1 MHILLASLLE
11 GKFKNR
17 KNQIHLFDAPMFSVY
32 IGDGVSKKDL
42 YNIKRG
48 EKRIKAAFEKA
59 RQQIHSMGFGSI
71 HANVLIKDL
80 SNYPNQNTGTV
91 DVGGLAYSKGKYME
105 IASSQFSSTN
115 TDYLVR
121 IIVHEWAHL
130 WMFNNSKEFKNSV
143 NTLYNRL
150 VSSGAEKIKPED
162 IKSRLELSNEEYQV
176 MISQWQQII
185 VRLVTGNNTFKVFAS
200 KNMPDADVQPVSWSN
215 TITDA
220 TEKDVEHEVVK
231 TIKAGFI
238 RLCID
243 NNFAQPSLEI
253 QNKVEEIA
261 RNAVVPK
268 LIELGK
274 NPELYKNISI
284 PNSVSSLYD
293 YLYDYLWLSNDLKP
307 KGFSITSII
316 QNLKA
321 PAAINKVKDEFSGG
335 ISGKNFEF
343 HRKYLKNIHNW
354 VSDYGMSNS
363 DEMWATGIEEFFK
376 LPLPHRKSI
385 IKLMM
390 NMGAK

>member
-1 MHILLASLLE
+1 MHILLTSLLE

-80 SNYPNQNTGTV
+80 SNHPNQNTGAV
-91 DVGGLAYSKGKYME
+91 GVGGLAYRKGKYME
-105 IASSQFSSTN
+105 IGSSQFSSTN

-176 MISQWQQII
+176 LISKWEKII
-185 VRLVTGNNTFKVFAS
+185 IKLVTRNNTFDVFAS
-200 KNMPDADVQPVSWSN
+200 KNMPDADVQPRHWSN

-243 NNFAQPSLEI
+243 NSFGPPPLEI

-274 NPELYKNISI
+274 NPELLKNIPDS
-284 PNSVSSLYD
+284 
-293 YLYDYLWLSNDLKP
+293 YLYDYLWVSNDLKP
-307 KGFSITSII
+307 KGFSIISII
-316 QNLKA
+316 KNLKE
-321 PAAINKVKDEFSGG
+321 PAEINRVKDEFSFGL
-335 ISGKNFEF
+335 SGKNFEF

-363 DEMWATGIEEFFK
+363 HEMWATGIEEFFK

>member
-1 MHILLASLLE
+1 MYIKLASLLE

-17 KNQIHLFDAPMFSVY
+17 KNQIHFADVPMFSIF
-32 IGDGVSKKDL
+32 IGDGVSKKDM

-59 RQQIHSMGFGSI
+59 RQQIHSMGFGSM

-80 SNYPNQNTGTV
+80 SNYPNQNTGRIG
-91 DVGGLAYSKGKYME
+91 VGGLAYQKGKYME
-105 IASSQFSSTN
+105 IDANQFSSIN
-115 TDYLVR
+115 MEYLVK

-143 NTLYNRL
+143 NTLYNKL

-162 IKSRLELSNEEYQV
+162 IKSRLELSNEEFRV
-176 MISQWQQII
+176 IISQWEQII
-185 VRLVTGNNTFKVFAS
+185 ARLVTRNNTFKVFAS
-200 KNMPDADVQPVSWSN
+200 KNMPDANVPPPSSDN

-220 TEKDVEHEVVK
+220 TEKDVENEVVK
-231 TIKAGFI
+231 KIKDGFI
-238 RLCID
+238 RLCTD
-243 NNFAQPSLEI
+243 NNFAQPSLEM

-274 NPELYKNISI
+274 NQELYKNISI
-284 PNSVSSLYD
+284 SNSVSSLYD
-293 YLYDYLWLSNDLKP
+293 YLWVSNDLKP
-307 KGFSITSII
+307 KDFSITSTF

-321 PAAINKVKDEFSGG
+321 PAAIKKVKDEFSGG
-335 ISGKNFEF
+335 ISGQNFEF
-343 HRKYLKNIHNW
+343 HRKYLKSIHNW
-354 VSDYGMSNS
+354 VNDYGMSNN

-376 LPLPHRKSI
+376 LPSPHRKAI

>member
-91 DVGGLAYSKGKYME
+91 GVGGLAHSKGKYME

-115 TDYLVR
+115 TDYLVN

-150 VSSGAEKIKPED
+150 VSFGAEKIKPED

-176 MISQWQQII
+176 MISQWKQII

-274 NPELYKNISI
+274 NPELYKNST
-284 PNSVSSLYD
+284 LYD
-293 YLYDYLWLSNDLKP
+293 SLHDSLYDYLWLNNDLKP
-307 KGFSITSII
+307 TGFSIISII

-363 DEMWATGIEEFFK
+363 HEMWATGIEEFFK